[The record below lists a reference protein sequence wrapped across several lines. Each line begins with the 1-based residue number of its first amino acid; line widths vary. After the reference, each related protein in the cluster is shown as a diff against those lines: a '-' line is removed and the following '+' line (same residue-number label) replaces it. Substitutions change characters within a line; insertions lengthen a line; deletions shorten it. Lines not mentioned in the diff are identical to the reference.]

1 MEHCDM
7 NAMHCLKTIVFTFV
21 FCATAI
27 GQTVEIGERTIPL
40 SFSDTA
46 IGSFDTNRVAR
57 ELTAFF
63 RIADTP
69 ETLFRSDMSPPG
81 ELMPLRPV
89 CPLVPPVVI
98 ADEIRYNPPPDEQV
112 VIGTNALA
120 ALLTAI
126 EQATP
131 YSNTWAQA
139 EALLSDLASGAITNN
154 PAQLREAFV
163 LPGGQLIDSSEWDE
177 KLVRSVTVGWMT
189 RQVFPLSLLDW
200 RTDRWT
206 EDGPLLSVMTVKF
219 LDADFPTT
227 GITDDAIC
235 FQDDRWRTVFW

>member
-1 MEHCDM
+1 MK
-7 NAMHCLKTIVFTFV
+7 KTTHHILFLAHVLLAAETF
-21 FCATAI
+21 A
-27 GQTVEIGERTIPL
+27 QTVEIGERSVPL
-40 SFSDTA
+40 AFTNSPA
-46 IGSFDTNRVAR
+46 GSFDTNRVSR

-81 ELMPLRPV
+81 ESMPLRPA

-98 ADEIRYNPPPDEQV
+98 SDEIRYVPPPDEQV

-126 EQATP
+126 EQSTP

-154 PAQLREAFV
+154 PMQLRQAFV
-163 LPGGQLIDSSEWDE
+163 LPGGQLLDSSEWDE

-206 EDGPLLSVMTVKF
+206 ENGPLLPVMIVKF
-219 LDADFPTT
+219 LDTEFPAT
-227 GITDDAIC
+227 GITDDAIV
-235 FQDDRWRTVFW
+235 FQEGRWRAVLW

>member
-1 MEHCDM
+1 M
-7 NAMHCLKTIVFTFV
+7 NAMHHLKTIVFTFV

-63 RIADTP
+63 RVANTP
-69 ETLFRSDMSPPG
+69 EALFRSGFSLPG
-81 ELMPLRPV
+81 EPKPLTFETQGTPSD
-89 CPLVPPVVI
+89 VVFHGVHYI
-98 ADEIRYNPPPDEQV
+98 PPPDEQV

-206 EDGPLLSVMTVKF
+206 EDGPLLPVMIVKF
-219 LDADFPTT
+219 LDTEFPAT
-227 GITDDAIC
+227 GITDDAIV
-235 FQDDRWRTVFW
+235 FQEGRWRAVLW

>member
-1 MEHCDM
+1 M
-7 NAMHCLKTIVFTFV
+7 NASQYCKAAFFLLA
-21 FCATAI
+21 FCGTATAE
-27 GQTVEIGERTIPL
+27 TVEIGDRSVPL
-40 SFSDTA
+40 SFADA
-46 IGSFDTNRVAR
+46 PAGLFDTNRVAR

-63 RIADTP
+63 RIADTT

-81 ELMPLRPV
+81 GSKPLRPA

-98 ADEIRYNPPPDEQV
+98 ADEIRYVPPSDERV

-139 EALLSDLASGAITNN
+139 EALLSDLASGAITND
-154 PAQLREAFV
+154 PTQLRQAFV
-163 LPGGQLIDSSEWDE
+163 LPDGQLIDSSEWDE

-206 EDGPLLSVMTVKF
+206 EDGPLLPVMIVKF
-219 LDADFPTT
+219 LDTEFPAT
-227 GITDDAIC
+227 GITDDAIV
-235 FQDDRWRTVFW
+235 FLEGRWRAVLW